1 MLDELD
7 TLFTELLSLVCSRD
21 CGNRTGSP
29 HRRVRGAQNDVT
41 GEDRMAANGALGGLA
56 GE

>member
-1 MLDELD
+1 MV
-7 TLFTELLSLVCSRD
+7 TEREVL
-21 CGNRTGSP
+21 T
-29 HRRVRGAQNDVT
+29 VRGAQNDVT